1 MTMTKRRPT
10 RSSRSSRE
18 VLAAVRPIADRLAT
32 VHGLVLWDVSFVR
45 VAGRETLRVSCDR
58 VGGVGS
64 DDLALYTEDL
74 SRELDHTDAVPG
86 DAPYTLDVS
95 SPGAERRLHSPEH
108 FRVCRGRLVHI
119 TFGDGRAPVDGTIG
133 DLSDGSVEIET
144 ADGTV
149 LVRFTEISRAELRIP
164 RTG

>member
-1 MTMTKRRPT
+1 MTKRRPT

-86 DAPYTLDVS
+86 DAP
-95 SPGAERRLHSPEH
+95 
-108 FRVCRGRLVHI
+108 
-119 TFGDGRAPVDGTIG
+119 
-133 DLSDGSVEIET
+133 
-144 ADGTV
+144 
-149 LVRFTEISRAELRIP
+149 
-164 RTG
+164 